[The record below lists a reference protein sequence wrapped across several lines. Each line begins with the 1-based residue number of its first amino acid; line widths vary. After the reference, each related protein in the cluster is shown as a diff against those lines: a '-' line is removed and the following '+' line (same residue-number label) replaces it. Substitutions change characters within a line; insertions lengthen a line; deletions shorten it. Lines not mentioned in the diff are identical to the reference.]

1 MRLLQHT
8 EVQSLWRLASRKAL
22 GARMVHRGTKAFV
35 GSHRAKL
42 LALVRYTEA
51 QSLWRLTPRE
61 GAYSTQKRKALGG
74 SHRARA
80 RTVRLPPKSCTAQ
93 AHRTRTLSK
102 VLVSAHRTKHTRTI
116 TCTCTGTG
124 KSAGSCIHVA
134 PNEAPSNAQRRSTLI
149 RTRTLPRFVLSL
161 HGP

>member
-1 MRLLQHT
+1 MEART
-8 EVQSLWRLASRKAL
+8 AQSSWRSYGTQRHKSLCRLAPRKAT
-22 GARMVHRGTKAFV
+22 GARTVHR
-35 GSHRAKL
+35 SAKPL
-42 LALVRYTEA
+42 EA
-51 QSLWRLTPRE
+51 HTRE

-80 RTVRLPPKSCTAQ
+80 RTVRLLPKSCTAQ

-102 VLVSAHRTKHTRTI
+102 VLVSAHRTKPTRTI

-134 PNEAPSNAQRRSTLI
+134 PNEAPSNAQRRSTQG
-149 RTRTLPRFVLSL
+149 RTRTLPRYVLSL